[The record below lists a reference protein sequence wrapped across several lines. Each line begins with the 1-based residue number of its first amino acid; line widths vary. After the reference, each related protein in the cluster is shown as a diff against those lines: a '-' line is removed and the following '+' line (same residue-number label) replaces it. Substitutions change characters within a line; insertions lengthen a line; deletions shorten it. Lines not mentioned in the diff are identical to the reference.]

1 MGWVD
6 WFLQVGSAAFIL
18 VAIGEYGIRLAPAFP
33 GGAQLITLSAVALL
47 FLIHAAGLR
56 AGSRSQELLSSAKA
70 AAFIGVALV
79 CLVAAPTEVST
90 VELNPRP
97 DQVSLW
103 VSLLVLSRA
112 AVMVNETYAGVIGEA
127 QWFFSRWAFLKMNSG
142 FGLSQKVP
150 DIAPEVGIMMSF
162 RP

>member
-33 GGAQLITLSAVALL
+33 GGAQLITLYAVALL
-47 FLIHAAGLR
+47 
-56 AGSRSQELLSSAKA
+56 
-70 AAFIGVALV
+70 
-79 CLVAAPTEVST
+79 
-90 VELNPRP
+90 
-97 DQVSLW
+97 
-103 VSLLVLSRA
+103 
-112 AVMVNETYAGVIGEA
+112 VIGEA

>member
-1 MGWVD
+1 M
-6 WFLQVGSAAFIL
+6 
-18 VAIGEYGIRLAPAFP
+18 
-33 GGAQLITLSAVALL
+33 
-47 FLIHAAGLR
+47 
-56 AGSRSQELLSSAKA
+56 
-70 AAFIGVALV
+70 
-79 CLVAAPTEVST
+79 
-90 VELNPRP
+90 ELNPRP

-150 DIAPEVGIMMSF
+150 DLAPEVGIVMFVSTAAAAVTSLHGE
-162 RP
+162 RPG

>member
-33 GGAQLITLSAVALL
+33 GGAQLITMVL
-47 FLIHAAGLR
+47 
-56 AGSRSQELLSSAKA
+56 Q
-70 AAFIGVALV
+70 
-79 CLVAAPTEVST
+79 
-90 VELNPRP
+90 
-97 DQVSLW
+97 SLGIPQD
-103 VSLLVLSRA
+103 
-112 AVMVNETYAGVIGEA
+112 EP
-127 QWFFSRWAFLKMNSG
+127 G

-162 RP
+162 QP